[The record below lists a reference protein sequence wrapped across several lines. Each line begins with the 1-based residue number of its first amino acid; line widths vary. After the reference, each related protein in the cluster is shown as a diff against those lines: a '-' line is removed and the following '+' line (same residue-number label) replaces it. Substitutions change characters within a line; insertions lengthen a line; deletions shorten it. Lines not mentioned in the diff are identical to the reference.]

1 MKNTVFLIEDEKKT
15 GEMLKQAL
23 ESEGI
28 EVIWAIDGKSALKQ
42 MERGRF
48 DLIILDLKLPEIS
61 GDEVLEGIR
70 NKDPYVEVIVYTNYQ
85 DPPVMKKLI
94 NLGVEG
100 YINKGADA
108 DLWDT
113 VKKVKARLDPFS
125 EEERELLLESAPEGI
140 FREHHNNGDSK
151 DAHTILA

>member
-1 MKNTVFLIEDEKKT
+1 MNYTILLVEDEKKT

-23 ESEGI
+23 ELESI
-28 EVIWAIDGKSALKQ
+28 EVIWAIDGQSALDE
-42 MERGRF
+42 MERGKF
-48 DLIILDLKLPEIS
+48 DLIILDLKLPKIS

-70 NKDPYVEVIVYTNYQ
+70 SIDPYVEVIVYTNYQ

-108 DLWDT
+108 DLWET
-113 VKKVKARLDPFS
+113 VEEVKARLDPFS
-125 EEERELLLESAPEGI
+125 EEERDRLLASVPEGV
-140 FREHHNNGDSK
+140 FHGYDLDEEN
-151 DAHTILA
+151 